1 MPLIYDLSSYLPV
14 LVAVAVVATWIISI
28 RIYPVIIYIVQ
39 KKNLMDEPDERSSH
53 IKKVPTLGGVGMF
66 LAFSLALMLFGIF
79 VALEEGELVRLISIV
94 AATIILLFLG
104 IKDDLLVLAPKKKFL
119 GQIFAAAIVILATDV
134 RISSFGGIMGIA
146 ELPYIA
152 SVLFTVCVFI
162 VIINAFNLTDG
173 IDGLAGSIAT
183 LCSAIFGFFFLVNG
197 EMFLSL
203 VSFTLVGALIG
214 FLSHNF
220 SERQKLFMGDSG
232 SLFLGYMLAYQ
243 GVCFVEV
250 SASETALYTVPH
262 APIILLALLS
272 YPMVDSLRVFAV
284 RIYNGK
290 HPFHADRNHI
300 HHRFVDVGYSHMKAT
315 FAISISNVLMVGL
328 IWLIN
333 DWDPTVQFFTGLFA
347 GMVLYMYP
355 FVILTNEELRLKL
368 ANDQPNILPDKPSLR
383 NPLEVLNNKRLK
395 VLKEQENTS
404 STRKPSSEKS
414 QIRVASRAASLEKMG
429 NRKTS

>member
-53 IKKVPTLGGVGMF
+53 IKKIPTLGGVGMF

-79 VALEEGELVRLISIV
+79 VAMEEGELVRLISIV

-119 GQIFAAAIVILATDV
+119 GQIFAALIVILATDV
-134 RISSFGGIMGIA
+134 RISSFGGIMGIW
-146 ELPYIA
+146 ELPYFG
-152 SVLFTVCVFI
+152 SVIFTLCVFV

-250 SASETALYTVPH
+250 SASETTLYTVPH

-290 HPFHADRNHI
+290 HPFEADRNHI
-300 HHRFVDVGYSHMKAT
+300 HHRFVDVGYSHVKAT
-315 FAISISNVLMVGL
+315 LAISISNVLMVGL

-347 GMVLYMYP
+347 GMGLYMYP
-355 FVILTNEELRLKL
+355 FLK
-368 ANDQPNILPDKPSLR
+368 
-383 NPLEVLNNKRLK
+383 
-395 VLKEQENTS
+395 NTS
-404 STRKPSSEKS
+404 TLYNASEKYDSQVLLESSEGTVFKKKIRDKLKTSRIHILKS
-414 QIRVASRAASLEKMG
+414 YSNPKKSRANFTISKDSSHKTKSEKLEIEKD
-429 NRKTS
+429 